1 MHMILRCPEGQCAD
15 GAALPVSGPEAPD
28 PAGSIQVTMPFM
40 LYLEQNRS
48 TVPESGR
55 GALLALIGLSVA
67 ATIIPAIRG
76 YYLVPIAILSAL
88 GALVLALEY
97 FARKPVPSETV
108 EIDRDRLTI
117 RDHLGRTVQMPS
129 YWTRLEEIRS
139 GPDILRLV
147 LRCGDRSVELGRCLH
162 AVERAEVAPLVRA
175 GLRHARG
182 GV

>member
-1 MHMILRCPEGQCAD
+1 MHMILRCPEGQCGD
-15 GAALPVSGPEAPD
+15 GAALPLSGPEAPD
-28 PAGSIQVTMPFM
+28 PAGTIPASLPYT

-48 TVPESGR
+48 TFPESGR
-55 GALLALIGLSVA
+55 GAMLALI
-67 ATIIPAIRG
+67 
-76 YYLVPIAILSAL
+76 VPIAMLSAL

-97 FARKPVPSETV
+97 FARQPVPSETV

-147 LRCGDRSVELGRCLH
+147 LRCGDRGFELGRCLH
-162 AVERAEVAPLVRA
+162 AVERAEVAPLVCA